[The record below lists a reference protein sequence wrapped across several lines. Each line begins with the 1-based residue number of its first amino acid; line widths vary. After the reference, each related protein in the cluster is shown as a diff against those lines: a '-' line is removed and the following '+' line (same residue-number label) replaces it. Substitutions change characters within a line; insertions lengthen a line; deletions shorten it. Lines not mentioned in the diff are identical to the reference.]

1 LRNNVPMMLHDL
13 CPSLVISEM
22 PLSEVLFLT
31 QMFSKALV
39 VHQSMYNY
47 YLLAMTDWA
56 SILWNSFY
64 FYWFDYEPSSF
75 IIHRLSSIIPNR
87 DDMVATLLQQT
98 SLKGLPP
105 QWIRPSPPRLEIFEG
120 EVSSNLRF
128 FSRREFCA
136 SLY

>member
-1 LRNNVPMMLHDL
+1 MMLHDL

-31 QMFSKALV
+31 QMFFKASV
-39 VHQSMYNY
+39 IHWSMYTQLSACNDC
-47 YLLAMTDWA
+47 LG
-56 SILWNSFY
+56 IRSFC

-120 EVSSNLRF
+120 EVRLQFFKSSF
-128 FSRREFCA
+128 FS
-136 SLY
+136 